1 MLEVIINEYKEVQSC
16 HEITLTNLFDV
27 QHLKNQH
34 HHLKVTEL
42 ELHEGVGEAVLCK
55 KDCISG

>member
-16 HEITLTNLFDV
+16 HEIILTNLFDI
-27 QHLKNQH
+27 KNQH
-34 HHLKVTEL
+34 HHLKITEL